1 MGLSSAVVEVA
12 TLVAL
17 ADNTAAVD
25 SSIVV
30 VADTVAADMAAWVA
44 TAVGIAC
51 SAEDVALV
59 VAVLVA
65 DTCYDFLSRVLSQ
78 CEYNIC
84 PSPP

>member
-17 ADNTAAVD
+17 ADKTAAVD

-44 TAVGIAC
+44 IGAGIAC
-51 SAEDVALV
+51 SAEDVAIV
-59 VAVLVA
+59 VAVVVA
-65 DTCYDFLSRVLSQ
+65 DTYDDFLSRVLSQ
-78 CEYNIC
+78 CEYNV
-84 PSPP
+84 